1 MRQYTERRLYFAD
14 KCSKCGKGFQS
25 FKRSRIKHELCRKC
39 RKNAPNPN
47 QVSLFPGV
55 DVNSDRIILEGGGL
69 KTTIGKQDDGSY
81 GLRQEKIVCNCGGQQ
96 YNGKKWVGDHFVG
109 CPKYK

>member
-47 QVSLFPGV
+47 QTELFAVAGIPE
-55 DVNSDRIILEGGGL
+55 L
-69 KTTIGKQDDGSY
+69 
-81 GLRQEKIVCNCGGQQ
+81 EKISKTMPDIP
-96 YNGKKWVGDHFVG
+96 KKILKKGVLA
-109 CPKYK
+109 